1 MSAFNLSWAFRT
13 RLSLIFVAATAVSAV
28 QAADFDDFA
37 RVVSV
42 APQLEQVNYPQQE
55 CRTEYVQV
63 QRQAQ
68 RGVGGSIVGGLAGG
82 ILGNQVG
89 GGSGRTVATAAG
101 AIAGAIVGDRLEN
114 NQAGAVME
122 QQPIRQ
128 CRTIDNWQTRTNGYA
143 VTYEYHG
150 HTYTSVMPYD
160 PGERMRVRVSVM
172 PRP

>member
-1 MSAFNLSWAFRT
+1 MPAFTPSRSLHT
-13 RLSLIFVAATAVSAV
+13 RLSLAIIAAMAASAV

-55 CRTEYVQV
+55 CWTEYVQA

-114 NQAGAVME
+114 NQAGGVVE
-122 QQPIRQ
+122 QQPVRQ
-128 CRTIDNWQTRTNGYA
+128 CRTIDNWQTRTSGYA

-160 PGERMRVRVSVM
+160 PGARMRVRVSVT